1 MLPRQGK
8 AKGVHHQQTIITGNV
23 KGTYLRKKK
32 KIKTMNL
39 KRQQI
44 HNYQQL
50 NLKNKQTN
58 KQKLSKEPEQEQNH
72 RYGEHLEGYQ
82 LGMGRERMGKW

>member
-44 HNYQQL
+44 HKYQHL
-50 NLKNKQTN
+50 NLNKT
-58 KQKLSKEPEQEQNH
+58 KLSKQPEQEQDH
-72 RYGEHLEGYQ
+72 IYGDHLEGYQ
-82 LGMGRERMGKW
+82 LGEGRGRRGERCWD